1 MQLDGYMVRVW
12 WDGAWLVAEPTNK
25 AARFGLTGPGGEPR
39 LTLHRDN
46 IASVTYTG
54 ATMLVNGR
62 VTLETHDGHSFPL
75 NYRRKARD
83 GFATLVAELQAVA
96 QPRIVEATP
105 GVVVPTTAAGPPLRQ
120 TGSAWQAPATTGKEP
135 SAEDV
140 AQRMQLE
147 EPRHPLEEQV
157 EVAGETYYT
166 KGVRRV
172 FRDAGLPITSK
183 GSTLED
189 LVCVLV
195 PEPWNE
201 HDPNAVAV
209 LLGGHKVGHLPA
221 DLARDYAPSLARL
234 AGGGVLATGSARAWA
249 KSDGGMVRARV
260 TLLIPEASAF

>member
-1 MQLDGYMVRVW
+1 MQLEGYMVRVW
-12 WDGAWLVAEPTNK
+12 WDGVWLVAEPTNK
-25 AARFGLTGPGGEPR
+25 AARFALTGPGGEPR
-39 LTLHRDN
+39 LTVHRDH
-46 IASVTYTG
+46 IASVTHSA
-54 ATMLVNGR
+54 ATMLTNGR
-62 VTLETHDGHSFPL
+62 ITLETHDGHSFL
-75 NYRRKARD
+75 LHYRRKSRD
-83 GFATLVAELQAVA
+83 EFAALVAELQGVA
-96 QPRIVEATP
+96 RPRVDAAH
-105 GVVVPTTAAGPPLRQ
+105 GVVVPTTPAGPPLRQ
-120 TGSAWQAPATTGKEP
+120 TDSAWQAPVTTGKEP

-140 AQRMQLE
+140 AHRMRLE

-183 GSTLED
+183 GSTLEE

-209 LLGGHKVGHLPA
+209 LLGGHKVGHIPA
-221 DLARDYAPSLARL
+221 EMARDYAPGLARL
-234 AGGGVLATGSARAWA
+234 AGTGVLATGSARIWA